1 MRKVIL
7 LSILGIFISFG
18 AYSQDPSIKLG
29 IKLAP
34 TFGSTRIVLDD
45 PDVTIDNDGASMK
58 MTFGLVVDKELA
70 ENYVFSTGL
79 MYIPKKVG
87 ISLNPSNAYAGAPL
101 NASEEYKLQYLQL
114 PATLKLFTNEVSP
127 DMRVYFQLGMA
138 LEIKLYE
145 EADPELVEQESI
157 DAFQTFN
164 IPLIMGAGM
173 EYRAGVSTV
182 LFGGISYQRGLT
194 NIVKN
199 TNVNFA
205 DELFIKSTLISID
218 LGVKF

>member
-7 LSILGIFISFG
+7 LSILGIFISLG

-45 PDVTIDNDGASMK
+45 PDVTIDNDGSSLK
-58 MTFGLVVDKELA
+58 MSFGLVVDKELA

-79 MYIPKKVG
+79 MYIPKKVS
-87 ISLNPSNAYAGAPL
+87 ISLNPENTYTGDPL
-101 NASEEYKLQYLQL
+101 NASETYKLQYVQI

-127 DMRVYFQLGMA
+127 DTRIYFQLGTA
-138 LEIKLYE
+138 IEVKLYE
-145 EADPELVEQESI
+145 EADSELVEQESI

-164 IPLIMGAGM
+164 LPIILGAGM

-205 DELFIKSTLISID
+205 DELIIKSTLLSID

>member
-7 LSILGIFISFG
+7 LSILGTLISLG
-18 AYSQDPSIKLG
+18 AIGQDSSIKLG

-45 PDVTIDNDGASMK
+45 PDVTIDNDGAALK

-79 MYIPKKVG
+79 MYIPKTVN
-87 ISLNPSNAYAGAPL
+87 ISLNPDNTYTGDPL
-101 NASEEYKLQYLQL
+101 NDSESYKLQYLQI

-127 DMRVYFQLGMA
+127 DMRVYFQLGTA

-145 EADPELVEQESI
+145 EADAELVIQESI

-164 IPLIMGAGM
+164 LPIILGMGM
-173 EYRAGVSTV
+173 EYRAGVNTV
-182 LFGGISYQRGLT
+182 LFGGLSYQRGLT

-205 DELFIKSTLISID
+205 DELFIKSTLLSID